1 MDTILEALLEKSQGE
16 GKLRTPKKIA
26 EQYSPEGKMSA
37 WVAPLEETK
46 PYEKII
52 REYNHYMVTIAKDA
66 IQLSADVLEEAME
79 GDDTSS
85 INDVTISTFYK
96 HEVQDFVVKI
106 FYHQTENNDLGIL
119 AVIKIDNKKYE
130 DFLLD
135 GE

>member
-1 MDTILEALLEKSQGE
+1 MDNILEALLKKAQDEGE
-16 GKLRTPKKIA
+16 LRTPKKIA

-46 PYEKII
+46 LYEKKI
-52 REYNHYMVTIAKDA
+52 RQYNRYMVTIAKDA

-79 GDDTSS
+79 EDDTSS

-96 HEVQDFVVKI
+96 HELQDFIVKI
-106 FYHQTENNDLGIL
+106 FYHQTIDKYLGIL
-119 AVIKIDNKKYE
+119 AVIKVDDKTYD